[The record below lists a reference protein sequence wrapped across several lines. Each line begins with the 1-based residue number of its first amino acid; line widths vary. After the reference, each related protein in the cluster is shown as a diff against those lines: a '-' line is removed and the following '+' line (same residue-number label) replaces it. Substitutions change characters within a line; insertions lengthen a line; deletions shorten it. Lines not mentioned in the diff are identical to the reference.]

1 MHTCTY
7 TRAYRPSPI
16 QTSIHIY
23 IPARVSRNLLP
34 PCPTP
39 LSDNSS
45 CPSATCRL
53 PPVTLHLSP
62 ATCPSA
68 TCHMSFCHLSPST
81 CQVQPVLD
89 VLDLMRDQ
97 YHHLLLTD
105 SLRQL
110 NDTLANDKF
119 EQMVMRKEYEYSMNV
134 LAFHIQSTDIMPAFP
149 YIAPFSATVPECC
162 RIVRSF
168 IDASVSFL
176 QHSGQMDQYD
186 AVKKYLDR
194 LLTDVLNSSMLKIIH
209 TPTLA
214 VSHAMQV
221 TYTTK

>member
-1 MHTCTY
+1 MSS
-7 TRAYRPSPI
+7 AVFS
-16 QTSIHIY
+16 
-23 IPARVSRNLLP
+23 
-34 PCPTP
+34 CPTA
-39 LSDNSS
+39 SVVFS
-45 CPSATCRL
+45 C
-53 PPVTLHLSP
+53 VT
-62 ATCPSA
+62 A
-68 TCHMSFCHLSPST
+68 T
-81 CQVQPVLD
+81 CQVQPVLA

-97 YHHLLLTD
+97 YHELLLAD
-105 SLRQL
+105 SLRQM

-134 LAFHIQSTDIMPAFP
+134 LAFLIQSTDIMPAFP
-149 YIAPFSATVPECC
+149 YVAPFSATVPECC

-194 LLTDVLNSSMLKIIH
+194 LLTDVLNAAMLKIIH

-221 TYTTK
+221 PP